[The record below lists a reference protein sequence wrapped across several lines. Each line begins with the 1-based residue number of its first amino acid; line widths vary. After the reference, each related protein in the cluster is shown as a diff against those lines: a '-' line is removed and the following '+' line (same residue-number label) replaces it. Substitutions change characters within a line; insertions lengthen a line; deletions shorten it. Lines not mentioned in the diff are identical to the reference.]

1 MSGDPRLME
10 IRALRAEGHSYQAIG
25 ERYGITRQRV
35 WAMVNETRA
44 RRDVR
49 ALVEASRD
57 DENAPALRGEQG
69 LEFNR
74 PKA

>member
-1 MSGDPRLME
+1 M
-10 IRALRAEGHSYQAIG
+10 RALRAEGVSYQAIG

-69 LEFNR
+69 LV
-74 PKA
+74 

>member
-1 MSGDPRLME
+1 MSDDPRLAE
-10 IRALRAEGHSYQAIG
+10 IRALRAEGASYQAIG

-49 ALVEASRD
+49 ALIE
-57 DENAPALRGEQG
+57 ELGKAPPPA
-69 LEFNR
+69 
-74 PKA
+74 